1 MLKIIKALFFIAASA
16 VMVLCLLF
24 VPESSGAVSVSYIAV
39 LGIYLGLDV
48 AGMIAKTAE
57 MPKGE
62 YKSLSIHKYVISALC
77 LAVNIAISVSLRGRA
92 DMSTALTS
100 FISAVMIV
108 IGCVLGGLEGNKIA
122 TSAGTGEQS

>member
-77 LAVNIAISVSLRGRA
+77 LAVNIAISVALRSRA

-122 TSAGTGEQS
+122 TSAGTGEQA